1 MATGTL
7 ITDSNI
13 KLLNVTFPEYLH
25 AASSLLP
32 ENNPLPDTHILNT
45 QFCLFVIV
53 REKELK
59 SVLKKRE
66 NL

>member
-32 ENNPLPDTHILNT
+32 ENNPLPDAHILNT
-45 QFCLFVIV
+45 VFSLCH
-53 REKELK
+53 RE
-59 SVLKKRE
+59 RE
-66 NL
+66 RVEVSP